1 MDARAGRDRNILPHA
16 EDAPMADAVQIYG
29 KST

>member
-1 MDARAGRDRNILPHA
+1 MSLRTPPRSRYRSLPETA
-16 EDAPMADAVQIYG
+16 MADAVQIYG

>member
-1 MDARAGRDRNILPHA
+1 MHARAGAGILFR
-16 EDAPMADAVQIYG
+16 EEERPMPDAVQIYG

>member
-1 MDARAGRDRNILPHA
+1 MHAGDVVGIMFRT
-16 EDAPMADAVQIYG
+16 EGAPMSDAVQIYG